1 MILGDILIQ
10 NVLRFPHKT
19 GIVDETSKF
28 TWKEANDRANAL
40 ANALISLGL
49 NKGDRVAVLSDNCCQ
64 YMVILFGL
72 AKAGLVYIALNHR
85 LPADQQEFYIQDVK
99 AKALFIQDKFN
110 DILDINSPGMNS
122 VDLFIG
128 IGQDHGLEHDYDQL
142 LSDNATTEPLVEIEP
157 DDLYAIYFTSGT
169 TGDPK
174 GAPRTHRQQ
183 LMNSVI
189 DLMTGRNTPNDTGL
203 ISLPM
208 FTAGSVFRLWGHALS
223 GMKIVTHNFSGKSWA
238 EIVERERPTITSIV
252 PIRYHMIR
260 DYLSS
265 AGRHYDISSL
275 QKVFTGGGMKFRPEV
290 FQEMLS
296 FFDIDHSGLAY
307 GSTETCGTITFLDAE
322 EIRAGLRPGAGDK
335 ERRRLDSIGL
345 PVLDAKVMLVDE
357 DGREVQPGQTGEIL
371 LKGDTVTKGYWNRP
385 ELNRKAFKQG
395 WFFTGD
401 FAHMDEDGYLYFDGR
416 KGLTIKTGGFFVNP
430 KTVEEGILKHPTVAE
445 TAVFGI
451 PDPKWIEAIKAVVIL
466 KRGEK
471 ASEDEI
477 RDHCRKFLAG
487 FQVPKSVDFMNAED
501 VPKDGQGKIAVGR
514 LRASYWNKED

>member
-128 IGQDHGLEHDYDQL
+128 IGQDHGLEHGYDQL

-189 DLMTGRNTPNDTGL
+189 DLMTGRNTPNDTGY
-203 ISLPM
+203 
-208 FTAGSVFRLWGHALS
+208 
-223 GMKIVTHNFSGKSWA
+223 MKLK
-238 EIVERERPTITSIV
+238 
-252 PIRYHMIR
+252 
-260 DYLSS
+260 
-265 AGRHYDISSL
+265 
-275 QKVFTGGGMKFRPEV
+275 KF
-290 FQEMLS
+290 
-296 FFDIDHSGLAY
+296 G
-307 GSTETCGTITFLDAE
+307 
-322 EIRAGLRPGAGDK
+322 
-335 ERRRLDSIGL
+335 
-345 PVLDAKVMLVDE
+345 VM
-357 DGREVQPGQTGEIL
+357 
-371 LKGDTVTKGYWNRP
+371 
-385 ELNRKAFKQG
+385 
-395 WFFTGD
+395 
-401 FAHMDEDGYLYFDGR
+401 
-416 KGLTIKTGGFFVNP
+416 
-430 KTVEEGILKHPTVAE
+430 
-445 TAVFGI
+445 
-451 PDPKWIEAIKAVVIL
+451 
-466 KRGEK
+466 
-471 ASEDEI
+471 
-477 RDHCRKFLAG
+477 
-487 FQVPKSVDFMNAED
+487 
-501 VPKDGQGKIAVGR
+501 
-514 LRASYWNKED
+514 